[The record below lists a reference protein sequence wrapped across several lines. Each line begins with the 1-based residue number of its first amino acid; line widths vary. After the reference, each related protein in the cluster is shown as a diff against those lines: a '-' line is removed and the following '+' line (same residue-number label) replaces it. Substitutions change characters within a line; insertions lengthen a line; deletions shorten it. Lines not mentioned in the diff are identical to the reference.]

1 MKILDL
7 KERGMRSI
15 TLQGTEYFYVEDIK
29 ELFKDL
35 KIDSKEIFYYEK
47 IPLIKA
53 RFIHQKTEFDLMI
66 EQTLKYRPKE
76 DS

>member
-1 MKILDL
+1 MT
-7 KERGMRSI
+7 SI

-35 KIDSKEIFYYEK
+35 KIDTKEILYYEK
-47 IPLIKA
+47 IPLTQA

-66 EQTLKYRPKE
+66 EKTLNKDNSK
-76 DS
+76 